1 MGGRNERLAQGFWKR
16 RSSLLLLLPAAAL
29 AFAGMGRLVR
39 VPYGSPGEDGAAA
52 DAARALVGQRLD
64 QLRRRWEQ
72 SNDQEAYATAQRFV
86 RASLLP
92 PGAVA
97 SFPASL
103 SAGGSIQ
110 SIQVTRLRPHR
121 YRIRAT
127 VQWRDTQGRLQ
138 HRRFE
143 TDLQHGPA
151 DDRWYLVDTE
161 FLDMPR

>member
-1 MGGRNERLAQGFWKR
+1 
-16 RSSLLLLLPAAAL
+16 
-29 AFAGMGRLVR
+29 MGRLVR
-39 VPYGSPGEDGAAA
+39 VPYLSPGEDSAAA

-64 QLRRRWEQ
+64 HLRQRWEQ

-92 PGAVA
+92 PGAAA
-97 SFPASL
+97 SFPGDPSD
-103 SAGGSIQ
+103 GSGIQ
-110 SIQVTRLRPHR
+110 SIQVTRLQPHR

-127 VQWRDTQGRLQ
+127 VQWRNTKGRLQ

-161 FLDMPR
+161 FLDAPR